1 MSWQPT
7 RDLVGYG
14 ANPPDPKWPNGAR
27 IAVNFVVN
35 YEEGSEPSVQDG
47 EGYSETGLTESSTSS
62 QGLKGRDLAAEGMF
76 EFGSRVG
83 FWRIMRAFQERG
95 LPLTVFGCALALER
109 NKPAAEAI
117 KKSGFDVCCHGW
129 RWVRHFQLSEAEE
142 REHIAKA
149 VKSLKQT
156 VGEAPAGWYCRYG
169 PSVNTRRLLL
179 EHGGFTYDSDYYG
192 EELPFWQTVEGKPHL
207 IVPYSLTNNDG
218 KYAAGMTTSDQWFT
232 LCRDAF
238 DVLYKEGA
246 TRPQDD
252 VGRPAP
258 APDRPSRPHSG
269 IVAPARLHPAAEG
282 RLGDPA
288 DRHREPLES
297 HAPLSRQG
305 LERIGC
311 RRYHRPLSNGPWSA
325 GREDHPHRQE
335 DPRQLRERLPRHQG
349 QPRPHPDARPARRH
363 GQDGDPAGRPG
374 LRARPGP
381 LLRAQPR
388 RLRSALP
395 LPARDRR
402 RAQRLCRPARPARG
416 RRRHLRR
423 RHPDHPQAQLGQLA
437 VDQQGPGRHRLG
449 RATRCG
455 SAARRSASRSI
466 PARKTSTR

>member
-62 QGLKGRDLAAEGMF
+62 QGLQGRDLAAEGMF

-83 FWRIMRAFQERG
+83 FWRIMRAFHERG

-117 KKSGFDVCCHGW
+117 RKSGFDVCCHGW

-142 REHIAKA
+142 RQHIAKA

-218 KYAAGMTTSDQWFT
+218 KYAAGMTTSEQWFT

-246 TRPQDD
+246 TAPKMMS
-252 VGRPAP
+252 VG
-258 APDRPSRPHSG
+258 
-269 IVAPARLHPAAEG
+269 LH
-282 RLGDPA
+282 
-288 DRHREPLES
+288 
-297 HAPLSRQG
+297 
-305 LERIGC
+305 
-311 RRYHRPLSNGPWSA
+311 
-325 GREDHPHRQE
+325 
-335 DPRQLRERLPRHQG
+335 
-349 QPRPHPDARPARRH
+349 
-363 GQDGDPAGRPG
+363 
-374 LRARPGP
+374 
-381 LLRAQPR
+381 
-388 RLRSALP
+388 
-395 LPARDRR
+395 
-402 RAQRLCRPARPARG
+402 QRLIG
-416 RRRHLRR
+416 H
-423 RHPDHPQAQLGQLA
+423 
-437 VDQQGPGRHRLG
+437 PGRTAGLWRLLDYIQQQKG
-449 RATRCG
+449 VWVTRRIDIANHWKATHPYPG
-455 SAARRSASRSI
+455 
-466 PARKTSTR
+466 KGLNE